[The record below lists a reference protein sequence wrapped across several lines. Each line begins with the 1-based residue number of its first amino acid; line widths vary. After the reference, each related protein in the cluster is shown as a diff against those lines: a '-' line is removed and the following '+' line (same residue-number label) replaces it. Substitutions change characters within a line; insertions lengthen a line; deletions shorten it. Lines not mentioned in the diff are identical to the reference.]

1 MARFL
6 DRLALRI
13 VLVLLPVLVLAA
25 VVGLIAGTQWAGS
38 EPAPTTAVVL
48 LVVAGVLLPLATL
61 WIARAVARSRVPR
74 LLEPMRDVVQRAE
87 EYGAGGFALDN
98 TPGVARSPLRTGV
111 AEVDAL
117 SAVLDRN
124 AHVLDRALTSERT
137 FASDASHQLRTPL
150 AALLMRLDEIAT
162 TDSLEQV
169 RAEAE
174 IAISQTE
181 RLSGVVDELLHRS
194 RAGHADG
201 GRSVS
206 LETVLF
212 NLAAEYRPDFER
224 RERDVVVT
232 GERGIIVR
240 ASASAV
246 SNVLATL
253 VENALVHGAGQVRI
267 TSKRSGPSAVIEVS
281 DEGPGIDPALGATV
295 FERAVTS
302 GEGTG
307 LGLAVA
313 REQADTFG
321 GRLELQ
327 QASPPV
333 FALYVSMAPVR

>member
-1 MARFL
+1 MGQFL
-6 DRLALRI
+6 ERLSVRTF
-13 VLVLLPVLVLAA
+13 LVLLPLVGVGVLAGLAAGALWFSPDPHHVAAIAVLVACA
-25 VVGLIAGTQWAGS
+25 VIL
-38 EPAPTTAVVL
+38 PP
-48 LVVAGVLLPLATL
+48 AGVYLA
-61 WIARAVARSRVPR
+61 RSVARQRVTG
-74 LLEPMRDVVQRAE
+74 LLEPIRAVVHRAE
-87 EYGAGGFALDN
+87 EYGAGGYALES
-98 TPGVARSPLRTGV
+98 GAVGARPPLRTGI
-111 AEVDAL
+111 AEVDNL

-124 AHVLDRALTSERT
+124 AQILERALTSERT

-150 AALLMRLDEIAT
+150 AALLMRLDEIVAT
-162 TDSLEQV
+162 ESLEEV

-206 LETVLF
+206 LETVLT
-212 NLAAEYRPDFER
+212 NLAAEYRPDLER
-224 RERDVVVT
+224 RGREIVVT

-246 SNVLATL
+246 SNILATL
-253 VENALVHGAGQVRI
+253 VENALVHGAGQVTLTTR
-267 TSKRSGPSAVIEVS
+267 RSGPSAVIEVR
-281 DEGPGIDPALGATV
+281 DEGPGIDPVLGATV

-302 GEGTG
+302 GAGTG

-313 REQADTFG
+313 REQADSFG

-327 QASPPV
+327 QTSPPV